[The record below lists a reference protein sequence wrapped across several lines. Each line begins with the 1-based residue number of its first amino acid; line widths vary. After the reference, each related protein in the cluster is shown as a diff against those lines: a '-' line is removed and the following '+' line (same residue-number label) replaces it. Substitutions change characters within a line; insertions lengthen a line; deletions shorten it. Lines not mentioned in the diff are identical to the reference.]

1 MALPEP
7 VHLFTRADLERV
19 IEAGDLEAIAR
30 RTACALEMRV
40 YLSDAFIHASSEET
54 IRVSWLRKSS
64 AHDGLAMWLAAEW
77 QAGEGQAGEGQV
89 VGAERLG
96 CGATRASVFTRY
108 LRSAAFRPIGEDEFN
123 TRLQASAS
131 DLRDPLFLP
140 PLAGFVGALLMQE
153 IDRDLI
159 VSLLAEYR
167 DGWLHF
173 YWDSTA

>member
-19 IEAGDLEAIAR
+19 IEAGDLEAMAR
-30 RTACALEMRV
+30 RTAAVLDTRV
-40 YLSDAFIHASSEET
+40 YLPDAFSHASSEET

-77 QAGEGQAGEGQV
+77 QAGEGQV
-89 VGAERLG
+89 VGAEGLG

-131 DLRDPLFLP
+131 DLRDSLFLP